1 MEIGSAF
8 SEAAQG
14 LQRSQSEMAG
24 SAQEI
29 ARANVGNQVGSPE
42 AASQPAASQQVAEPL
57 IELQAQQQVFDANAR
72 VLETADENTGRL
84 IDTLA

>member
-14 LQRSQSEMAG
+14 LQRSQAEMVG

-29 ARANVGNQVGSPE
+29 ARANVGNQAP
-42 AASQPAASQQVAEPL
+42 ASQSAANQQGQVVEPL